1 MLTRGQ
7 EGSLEAVGLGRV
19 WLWVW
24 WLWVE
29 LMSGVWWG
37 EGAEGWCWSGW
48 WAWPWREEPVC
59 WGWRCPRPQ
68 WWGPLVAG
76 PCVLCWALWCPLAVV
91 GPPCAVSPG

>member
-37 EGAEGWCWSGW
+37 QGVEGWCWSG
-48 WAWPWREEPVC
+48 
-59 WGWRCPRPQ
+59 
-68 WWGPLVAG
+68 
-76 PCVLCWALWCPLAVV
+76 
-91 GPPCAVSPG
+91 